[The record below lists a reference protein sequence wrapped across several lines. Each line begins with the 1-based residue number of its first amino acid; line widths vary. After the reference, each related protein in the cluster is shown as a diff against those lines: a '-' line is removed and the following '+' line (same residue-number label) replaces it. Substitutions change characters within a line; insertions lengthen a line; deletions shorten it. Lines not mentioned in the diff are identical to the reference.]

1 MNSTGVRPGR
11 RTTSSFMPG
20 TACLRH
26 QAAASSTAASMW
38 PCFSQSL
45 SKCGDLAGMRM
56 YSTSAGTMA
65 SSQNCAME
73 VGMSK
78 F

>member
-1 MNSTGVRPGR
+1 MRPGR
-11 RTTSSFMPG
+11 RTTSSFMPAG
-20 TACLRH
+20 ACLRH
-26 QAAASSTAASMW
+26 QLAASSTAASIW
-38 PCFSQSL
+38 PFEAHAL
-45 SKCGDLAGMRM
+45 SKCGDLAGIFM
-56 YSTSAGTMA
+56 YSTSEGTMA